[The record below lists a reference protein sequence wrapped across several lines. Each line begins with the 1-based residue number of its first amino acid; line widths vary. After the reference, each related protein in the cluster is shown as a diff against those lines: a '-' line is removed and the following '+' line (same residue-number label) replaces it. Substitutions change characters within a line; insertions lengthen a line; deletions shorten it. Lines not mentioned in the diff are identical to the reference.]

1 MRTGTRSLTVEAE
14 LVAEVLQTGERR
26 LCSRGRF
33 NMVTADVGVRVPAIE
48 ASEPM
53 PQDEL
58 RMVELVFPDQSNHRH
73 MLFGGHALAA
83 MAKAAFVA
91 ATRHCR
97 RTIVLASTRQV
108 TFLAPIQVGEIMEL
122 VPKVVATGT
131 RSLQVDVGLWGESLE
146 TGERRLAAEGSFTM
160 VAVDDQSDAAP
171 THSWRCKSRGCGGIL
186 GRDRG
191 RVGPAPFGDAG
202 RICRQ
207 LHNSVRRIGCDGNGA
222 SLAEARGTG
231 TRQAPVLAPAQP
243 FLGRYAQQTL
253 HGLGRKRT
261 RGNDVQPQVQLA
273 KHLGIGIRG
282 PYDTELAAARA
293 L

>member
-1 MRTGTRSLTVEAE
+1 MPRETRLIDLIFPGDTNHHGTLFGGTALAHMDKVAFITATRHAHTDFVTASCDRIDFAAPARVGEIAEVTGHIVRIGKRSLTVEAE
-14 LVAEVLQTGERR
+14 LVAEVLHTGERR

-33 NMVTADVGVRVPAIE
+33 NMVTADAGVRVPTIE

-73 MLFGGHALAA
+73 ILFGGHALAA

-160 VAVDDQSDAAP
+160 VAVDEAENP
-171 THSWRCKSRGCGGIL
+171 T
-186 GRDRG
+186 
-191 RVGPAPFGDAG
+191 
-202 RICRQ
+202 
-207 LHNSVRRIGCDGNGA
+207 
-222 SLAEARGTG
+222 
-231 TRQAPVLAPAQP
+231 
-243 FLGRYAQQTL
+243 
-253 HGLGRKRT
+253 
-261 RGNDVQPQVQLA
+261 
-273 KHLGIGIRG
+273 
-282 PYDTELAAARA
+282 
-293 L
+293 